1 MHTRT
6 GYSFAIADENDVAV
20 GQIGLCVE
28 HECHGCVSVGYWIRP
43 SARNRGY
50 AADAIDA
57 VVDWARTLG
66 QLHRLELYVEPW
78 NEGSWRAAERAGF
91 QREGRH
97 ERRSA
102 RQGFQN
108 ATQLLNAGSKPWRR
122 ILCPMK
128 VRLTDTPEALWRM
141 SP

>member
-1 MHTRT
+1 M
-6 GYSFAIADENDVAV
+6 
-20 GQIGLCVE
+20 GQIGLWVE
-28 HECHGCVSVGYWIRP
+28 HECHGRVSVGYWIRP

-78 NEGSWRAAERAGF
+78 NEGSWCAAERAGF

-102 RQGFQN
+102 RQGFPYVCRVPSSD
-108 ATQLLNAGSKPWRR
+108 AKLRKLRR
-122 ILCPMK
+122 VSTSL
-128 VRLTDTPEALWRM
+128 R
-141 SP
+141 